1 MNSELF
7 HERQKK
13 QRKKKRKKPG
23 LEIIDGI
30 FMEISRIFCAKERIF
45 SQMRKKM
52 LIRHLMITEWA
63 FSCLGGREKELF
75 LHFVS
80 HS

>member
-80 HS
+80 YS